1 VNVELLARRQP
12 DLTQGYSDYHVYAGA
27 QIVGRIYQAGP
38 EQWCWAINSVMI
50 DSTAGAGMA
59 GYAAPVAASVR
70 SLASLGASDTGIRSQ
85 TRPAQSQPES
95 YRRSLVKAE
104 STVWHGMGY
113 TRAIMKTVL

>member
-59 GYAAPVAASVR
+59 GYAE
-70 SLASLGASDTGIRSQ
+70 SLQEAQRLL
-85 TRPAQSQPES
+85 RPAFDRWLAWALAIPES
-95 YRRSLVKAE
+95 DLKHGPLNRNLKAIG
-104 STVWHGMGY
+104 V
-113 TRAIMKTVL
+113 R